1 MFCPNCG
8 KSNPDDS
15 RFCESCGTNMLE
27 APAAPVAPPP
37 VQTTYQQPAPTPQPV
52 AYQPVQQAVPQATV
66 QGGMVDLNK
75 PLGVG
80 GFFGMFAI
88 NLIPFVG
95 SLIFL
100 IMLFVWAFGSTVNQN
115 KKNLARALLL
125 WALIALVVVIILMIA
140 LGGVISS
147 LIEDLAYQMY

>member
-52 AYQPVQQAVPQATV
+52 AYQPVQQAVP
-66 QGGMVDLNK
+66 
-75 PLGVG
+75 
-80 GFFGMFAI
+80 
-88 NLIPFVG
+88 
-95 SLIFL
+95 
-100 IMLFVWAFGSTVNQN
+100 
-115 KKNLARALLL
+115 
-125 WALIALVVVIILMIA
+125 
-140 LGGVISS
+140 
-147 LIEDLAYQMY
+147 